1 MKQLLGDFFEHNVG
15 LASVF
20 VSMQVFFFMCT
31 LQLQVERLKAEERD
45 LWQLKVVQSAKH
57 AAMSYTLA
65 SPVRWNRLTMLRAGA
80 KNCSAC
86 FTRICSG

>member
-15 LASVF
+15 LASVLC
-20 VSMQVFFFMCT
+20 QCRLFFMCT